1 MISTYIK
8 KDYTIAQL
16 AYLAGILDGEGCFI
30 IGCYAFSK
38 KTGVPHFHTTIQVTS
53 TDKVLIEWLVDNFGG
68 KLSTYTAKQMA
79 NNCKRIPFRWTIYS
93 DRVKHLC
100 ECTLPYLVIK
110 KDQAQIMIDMRNTFE
125 RTRMRKG
132 DQGTQPLEKE
142 VLDLRYELFNKLK
155 SLHIR

>member
-1 MISTYIK
+1 MISTYIPK
-8 KDYTIAQL
+8 EYTIAQM
-16 AYLAGILDGEGCFI
+16 AYLAGILDGEGSFI

-68 KLSTYTAKQMA
+68 KLSTYTARQLS
-79 NNCKRIPFRWTIYS
+79 NNFKRIPFRWTIHS

-110 KDQAQIMIDMRNTFE
+110 KDQAQIMIDMRNTLE
-125 RTRMRKG
+125 KTRMRKG
-132 DQGTQPLEKE
+132 QQGTQPIEKE
-142 VLDLRYELFNKLK
+142 VLDIRYALFHKIKL
-155 SLHIR
+155 LHIR

>member
-1 MISTYIK
+1 MISTYIPK
-8 KDYTIAQL
+8 EYTIAQM
-16 AYLAGILDGEGCFI
+16 AYLAGILDGEGSFI

-68 KLSTYTAKQMA
+68 KLSTYTARQLS
-79 NNCKRIPFRWTIYS
+79 NNFKRIPFRWTIHS

-100 ECTLPYLVIK
+100 EGTLPYLVIM

-125 RTRMRKG
+125 KTRMRKG
-132 DQGTQPLEKE
+132 QQGTQPIEKE
-142 VLDLRYELFNKLK
+142 VLDIRYALFHKIKL
-155 SLHIR
+155 LHIR

>member
-8 KDYTIAQL
+8 KDYTVAQL
-16 AYLAGILDGEGCFI
+16 AYLAGILDGEGCFV

-53 TDKVLIEWLVDNFGG
+53 TDKVLIEWLVDVFGG

-79 NNCKRIPFRWTIYS
+79 TNSKRVPFRWTIFS
-93 DRVKHLC
+93 DRVKHIC
-100 ECTLPYLVIK
+100 ECTLPYLIIK
-110 KDQAQIMIDMRNTFE
+110 KDQAKIMIEMRNTFE
-125 RTRMRKG
+125 KTRMRKG
-132 DQGTQPLEKE
+132 DQGTQPLTKE
-142 VLDLRYELFNKLK
+142 VLDIRYELFYKLK

>member
-1 MISTYIK
+1 MISTYIPK
-8 KDYTIAQL
+8 EYTIAQM
-16 AYLAGILDGEGCFI
+16 AYLAGILDGEGSFI

-68 KLSTYTAKQMA
+68 KLSTYTARQLS
-79 NNCKRIPFRWTIYS
+79 NNFKRIPFRWTIHS

-125 RTRMRKG
+125 KTRMRKG
-132 DQGTQPLEKE
+132 QQGTQPIEKE
-142 VLDLRYELFNKLK
+142 VLDIRYALFHKIKL
-155 SLHIR
+155 LHIR

>member
-1 MISTYIK
+1 MISKYII
-8 KDYTIAQL
+8 KDYTVAQL
-16 AYLAGILDGEGCFI
+16 AYLAGILDGEGSFI

-38 KTGVPHFHTTIQVTS
+38 KTGIPHFHTTIQVTS

-79 NNCKRIPFRWTIYS
+79 SNCKRVPFRWTIFS

-110 KDQAQIMIDMRNTFE
+110 KDQAQIMIEMRDTFE
-125 RTRMRKG
+125 KTRMRKG
-132 DQGTQPLEKE
+132 CQGTQPIDKE
-142 VLDLRYELFNKLK
+142 VLDLRYKLFHQLK
-155 SLHIR
+155 ALHIR

>member
-1 MISTYIK
+1 MISTYIPK
-8 KDYTIAQL
+8 EYTIAQM
-16 AYLAGILDGEGCFI
+16 AYLAGILDGEGSFI

-68 KLSTYTAKQMA
+68 KLSTYTARQLS
-79 NNCKRIPFRWTIYS
+79 NNFKRIPFRWTIHS

-110 KDQAQIMIDMRNTFE
+110 KDQAQIMIDMRNTLE
-125 RTRMRKG
+125 KTRMRKG
-132 DQGTQPLEKE
+132 QKGTQPIEKE
-142 VLDLRYELFNKLK
+142 VLDIRYALFHKIKL
-155 SLHIR
+155 LHIR